1 MTKPEALD
9 LLQLLSALESWGFS
23 NNHRL
28 PDYLHDRLQDSIE
41 ILRKEVLDAA
51 KNAKVQAD

>member
-28 PDYLHDRLQDSIE
+28 PDYLHDRLLSSVE
-41 ILRKEVLDAA
+41 ILRMEILNERA
-51 KNAKVQAD
+51 N